1 MVEEIAKWSGI
12 LKEIEELYELHE
24 QGASDPKKC
33 REFNSRASL
42 FLSKMEDMGVDQ
54 MADRM
59 MDILGGCSPKEFS
72 TCDNRQNT
80 KSALERLRDRAK
92 ETLGHYL

>member
-1 MVEEIAKWSGI
+1 MATALWAEI
-12 LKEIEELYELHE
+12 LREVNELYELHE
-24 QGASDPKKC
+24 QGTSDPKKC
-33 REFNSRASL
+33 REFNSKASL

-59 MDILGGCSPKEFS
+59 MGILAGCSPKDFS

-80 KSALERLRDRAK
+80 KGALERLRDNVK
-92 ETLGHYL
+92 EKLG

>member
-1 MVEEIAKWSGI
+1 MAEEKANWAEI

-24 QGASDPKKC
+24 LGASDPKKC

-42 FLSKMEDMGVDQ
+42 FLSKMEDMGADQ

-80 KSALERLRDRAK
+80 KGALERLRDRVK
-92 ETLGHYL
+92 VNLSR

>member
-1 MVEEIAKWSGI
+1 MADWAEILKEVEEI
-12 LKEIEELYELHE
+12 YELHE
-24 QGASDPKKC
+24 QGVSDPKKC

-59 MDILGGCSPKEFS
+59 MDILGGCSPKDFS

-80 KSALERLRDRAK
+80 KGALERLRDRVK
-92 ETLGHYL
+92 DNLHG

>member
-1 MVEEIAKWSGI
+1 MWAEI
-12 LKEIEELYELHE
+12 LKEVEELNELHE
-24 QGASDPKKC
+24 QGSSDPKKC

-54 MADRM
+54 LADRM
-59 MDILGGCSPKEFS
+59 MDILGGCSPKDFS

-80 KSALERLRDRAK
+80 KGALERLRDKVRENLSK
-92 ETLGHYL
+92 

>member
-1 MVEEIAKWSGI
+1 MAIANWSEILREVDK
-12 LKEIEELYELHE
+12 LYELHE
-24 QGASDPKKC
+24 LGASDPKKC
-33 REFNSRASL
+33 REFNSKASL

-80 KSALERLRDRAK
+80 KGALERLRDKVKAN
-92 ETLGHYL
+92 LGQ